1 MLWGAALVAADLSKI
16 SWHSLTSAASEIDK
30 TACCLL
36 LLQRTSKLRLQ

>member
-30 TACCLL
+30 TACCLP
-36 LLQRTSKLRLQ
+36 LLQNNSKLRIQ